1 MKRVLDDLSI
11 FCAVVET
18 GSLKKA
24 AEKIALPHS
33 TVSRRIDALES
44 SLGLTLLHRTTREV
58 KVSSR
63 GQELYQDCSPLFSS
77 IQSSI
82 DLAIDS
88 EVEFKG
94 KLKVSMPVRA
104 GLDFLGAWLI
114 DFASEH
120 PALTLDISL
129 SNSNKNL
136 IQDEIDLAFRVGPL
150 MDSSAIALKLWDIP
164 YSLVATKVYLKH
176 HGIEGSIISVEQME
190 SLPSVISRPTTSWA
204 FVNRQNKEVMLSPSQ
219 NLMVDDLGLAY
230 HSVLKDSYLAMIP
243 TSMIKDMDVVELSVE
258 GLKPRTRI
266 MYAYYLGRRH
276 AQSQIKHIVD
286 YIKQRN
292 TYLTS

>member
-11 FCAVVET
+11 FCAVAEV

-24 AEKIALPHS
+24 AERMSLPHS
-33 TVSRRIDALES
+33 TVSRRMDALES
-44 SLGLTLLHRTTREV
+44 NLGLTLLHRTTREV
-58 KVSSR
+58 KVSAQ
-63 GQELYQDCSPLFSS
+63 GQELYQDCSPLLTS
-77 IQSSI
+77 IQRTI

-104 GLDFLGAWLI
+104 GIDFLGGWLI

-120 PALTLDISL
+120 SELTLDVSL

-150 MDSSAIALKLWDIP
+150 VDSSAIALKLWDIP
-164 YSLVATKVYLKH
+164 YSLCATKTYLDRY
-176 HGIEGSIISVEQME
+176 GIQGSAITVEQLE
-190 SLPSVISRPTTSWA
+190 SLPCVISRPSHSWT
-204 FVNRQNKEVMLSPSQ
+204 FINGQNQEVVVSPNQ
-219 NLMVDDLGLAY
+219 DLVVDDLGLSY
-230 HSVLKDSYLAMIP
+230 HSVLSNAYLAMLP
-243 TSMIKDMDVVELSVE
+243 SSMIRDEEIIELNIE
-258 GLKPRTRI
+258 GLMPRSRI

-276 AQSQIKHIVD
+276 AQSQIRHIVD
-286 YIKQRN
+286 YIKKRN
-292 TYLTS
+292 TEFNR